1 MSYSFVA
8 NISFKS
14 DTYGG
19 AQRFSSPL
27 LLDQGR
33 YNYFIKILNV
43 RFSNNIKNVANPLTL
58 SINGTVVFTLQEG
71 IYEIADI
78 ISLVNGAQSSI
89 TLELNN
95 NNGHIQIK
103 NNGGTALTLGGSL
116 LASIQMGSFSTPLSL
131 AGSGSIASPNIAA
144 VSDYNFF
151 KLQSDSIGVSSFET
165 SSDVLNYTNTLY
177 TFSSAIGAFGFKD
190 YVAFEPILYPITADQ
205 LNEID
210 FRLTDEFGNE
220 LKLLSGAKSDFSIQC
235 VIVKADK
242 H

>member
-14 DTYGG
+14 DTYQGN
-19 AQRFSSPL
+19 QRFSTPL

-43 RFSNNIKNVANPLTL
+43 RFSNNIKNIVNPLTL
-58 SINGTVVFTLQEG
+58 SIGGSVVFTLQEG
-71 IYEIADI
+71 IYEVEDI
-78 ISLVNGAQSSI
+78 ILLANSAQNSI
-89 TLELNN
+89 TLELNK
-95 NNGHIQIK
+95 NNGHVQIK
-103 NNGGTALTLGGSL
+103 NNGATTLSLGGSL
-116 LASIQMGSFSTPLSL
+116 LASIQMGEFKTPLSL
-131 AGSGSIASPNIAA
+131 AGSSIISSPNIAA

-151 KLQSDSIGVSSFET
+151 KLQSDSIGVCSFET
-165 SSDVLNYTNTLY
+165 SSDVLTYSNTLY
-177 TFSSAIGAFGFKD
+177 TFSSSISAFGFKD
-190 YVAFEPILYPITADQ
+190 FVAFEPVLYPITADQ

-210 FRLTDEFGNE
+210 FRLVDEHGNE